1 LHGFTDA
8 LIVAVPAAPPLDL
21 TTSHMPRSIW
31 KGAITFGLVNIPVEV
46 HSAVS
51 SSDRISFRLLHKKD
65 NSTIKYERVCAKE
78 EKAVPWDEIVK
89 GYEYSKGKFVILEE
103 EDFRAAAIESTKTID
118 IQDFVKSD
126 EIDPRYF
133 ESPYY
138 LLPQKGG
145 EKAYALLR
153 EAIRSTGM
161 VGIGNVTMRSNSMH
175 LVGIK
180 VVEDALVMEIMRY
193 ADELV
198 DTSSFTFPT
207 AENVRPAEL
216 QMAEQL
222 VNTLADAFAPEKYAD
237 VYKNNLMAIIN
248 DKMKGKKITVEEPA
262 EPEPTNVIDLMARL
276 QESLAQGK
284 KKKVAAA
291 GERTAKP
298 EKGEKPEKPAA
309 EKPAKEKPKKKRKTA

>member
-1 LHGFTDA
+1 
-8 LIVAVPAAPPLDL
+8 
-21 TTSHMPRSIW
+21 MPRSIW

-46 HSAVS
+46 HSAVAGG
-51 SSDRISFRLLHKKD
+51 SDRVSFRMLHKND
-65 NSTIKYERVCAKE
+65 NSPIKNVRYCAAEDK
-78 EKAVPWDEIVK
+78 PIPYDDIVK
-89 GYEYSKGKFVILEE
+89 GYEYSKGKFVVMEE
-103 EDFRAAAIESTKTID
+103 GDFRAATVESSKTID
-118 IQDFVKSD
+118 IQDFVKTD

-153 EAIRSTGM
+153 EAIRKMGM
-161 VGIGNVTMRSNSMH
+161 VGLGMVTMRSNSQH

-180 VVEDALVMEIMRY
+180 VVEDALVMNIMRY

-198 DTSSFTFPT
+198 DTSAFTFPT

-222 VNTLADAFAPEKYAD
+222 VNTLADEFKPEKYANT
-237 VYKNNLMAIIN
+237 YKNNLMEIIN
-248 DKMKGKKITVEEPA
+248 AKLKGKKIEVEEA
-262 EPEPTNVIDLMARL
+262 VEPEATNVLDLMTRL

-284 KKKVAAA
+284 KKK
-291 GERTAKP
+291 AK
-298 EKGEKPEKPAA
+298 KAPAA
-309 EKPAKEKPKKKRKTA
+309 EEAAEREAEPEAAPAKEKPKKRRKTA

>member
-1 LHGFTDA
+1 
-8 LIVAVPAAPPLDL
+8 
-21 TTSHMPRSIW
+21 MPRSIW

-89 GYEYSKGKFVILEE
+89 GYEYSKGKFVLLED

-175 LVGIK
+175 LVGIE
-180 VVEDALVMEIMRY
+180 VVEEALVMNIMRY
-193 ADELV
+193 PDELV

-222 VNTLADAFAPEKYAD
+222 VNTLADAFAPEKYSD
-237 VYKNNLMAIIN
+237 VYKNNLMRIIN

-262 EPEPTNVIDLMARL
+262 EAEPTNVIDLMARL

-284 KKKVAAA
+284 KKRGAAA
-291 GERTAKP
+291 GEK
-298 EKGEKPEKPAA
+298 KEKPDKAEKAAEKPAA
-309 EKPAKEKPKKKRKTA
+309 EKAAKEKPKKKRKTA

>member
-1 LHGFTDA
+1 MA
-8 LIVAVPAAPPLDL
+8 
-21 TTSHMPRSIW
+21 RSIW
-31 KGAITFGLVNIPVEV
+31 KGALTFGLVNIPVEV

-78 EKAVPWDEIVK
+78 EKAVPYDEIVK
-89 GYEYSKGKFVILEE
+89 GYEYTKGKFVVMEE
-103 EDFRAAAIESTKTID
+103 EDFRAATVESSKTIE
-118 IQDFVKSD
+118 IQDFVKND
-126 EIDPRYF
+126 DVDPRYF

-138 LLPQKGG
+138 LVPQKGG

-153 EAIRSTGM
+153 EAIRKMGM
-161 VGIGNVTMRSNSMH
+161 VGIGMVTMRSNSQH

-198 DTSSFTFPT
+198 DTSSFTFP
-207 AENVRPAEL
+207 AADNVRPAEL

-222 VNTLADAFAPEKYAD
+222 VSTLADEFTPEKYSNT
-237 VYKNNLMAIIN
+237 YKNNLMAIIN
-248 DKMKGKKITVEEPA
+248 AKLKGKKIEVEEPE
-262 EPEPTNVIDLMARL
+262 EPEATNVLDLMTRL

-284 KKKVAAA
+284 KKKGKKAVVSDEEVEA
-291 GERTAKP
+291 
-298 EKGEKPEKPAA
+298 PAA
-309 EKPAKEKPKKKRKTA
+309 KEKEKEKPKKKRKTA

>member
-1 LHGFTDA
+1 
-8 LIVAVPAAPPLDL
+8 
-21 TTSHMPRSIW
+21 MPRSIW

-51 SSDRISFRLLHKKD
+51 SSERISFRLLHKKD

-118 IQDFVKSD
+118 VQDFVKAD

-153 EAIRSTGM
+153 EAIRNTGM

-175 LVGIK
+175 LIGIK
-180 VVEDALVMEIMRY
+180 VVEDALVMNIMRF

-222 VNTLADAFAPEKYAD
+222 VNTLADAFAPEKYSN
-237 VYKNNLMAIIN
+237 VYRDNLMRIIN

-284 KKKVAAA
+284 KRKKGAAA
-291 GERTAKP
+291 AEQAAEP
-298 EKGEKPEKPAA
+298 PAEKPERGEKA
-309 EKPAKEKPKKKRKTA
+309 EKAAKEKPKKKRKTA

>member
-1 LHGFTDA
+1 
-8 LIVAVPAAPPLDL
+8 
-21 TTSHMPRSIW
+21 MPRSIW
-31 KGAITFGLVNIPVEV
+31 KGAISFGLVNIPVEV

-51 SSDRISFRLLHKKD
+51 SSDRLSFRLLHKKD
-65 NSTIKYERVCAKE
+65 NSTIKYDRVCVKE
-78 EKAVPWDEIVK
+78 EKSVPYDEIVK
-89 GYEYSKGKFVILEE
+89 GYEYSKGKFVVMEE
-103 EDFRAAAIESTKTID
+103 EDFRAAAIESSKTIE
-118 IQDFVKSD
+118 IQDFVKSE

-161 VGIGNVTMRSNSMH
+161 VGIGMVTMRSNAQH

-180 VVEDALVMEIMRY
+180 VVEGALVMEIMRY

-198 DTSSFTFPT
+198 DTSSFTFPE
-207 AENVRPAEL
+207 ADNVRPAEL

-222 VNTLADAFAPEKYAD
+222 VNTLADEFKPEKYSD
-237 VYKNNLMAIIN
+237 TYKDNLMKIIN
-248 DKMKGKKITVEEPA
+248 AKMKGKKIEVEEPE
-262 EPEPTNVIDLMARL
+262 EPEATNVLDLMTRL

-284 KKKVAAA
+284 KKK
-291 GERTAKP
+291 
-298 EKGEKPEKPAA
+298 KGKAA
-309 EKPAKEKPKKKRKTA
+309 EPSDEAEAPPPKERPKKRRKTA

>member
-1 LHGFTDA
+1 
-8 LIVAVPAAPPLDL
+8 
-21 TTSHMPRSIW
+21 MPRSIW

-207 AENVRPAEL
+207 ADNVRPAEL

-222 VNTLADAFAPEKYAD
+222 VTTLADAFAPEKYAD

-291 GERTAKP
+291 GEKAEKPDKGGKP
-298 EKGEKPEKPAA
+298 EKSAA

>member
-1 LHGFTDA
+1 
-8 LIVAVPAAPPLDL
+8 
-21 TTSHMPRSIW
+21 MPRSIW
-31 KGAITFGLVNIPVEV
+31 KGAISFGLVNIPVEL

-51 SSDRISFRLLHKKD
+51 SSDRISFRMLHKKD

-89 GYEYSKGKFVILEE
+89 GYEYSKGKYVILEE
-103 EDFRAAAIESTKTID
+103 EDFRAAAIESSKTIE

-153 EAIRSTGM
+153 EAIRNTGM
-161 VGIGNVTMRSNSMH
+161 VGLGNVTMRSNSMH
-175 LVGIK
+175 LVAIK
-180 VVEDALVMEIMRY
+180 VIEDALVMEIMRY

-198 DTSSFTFPT
+198 DTSSFTFP
-207 AENVRPAEL
+207 AADNVRPAEL
-216 QMAEQL
+216 TMAEQL
-222 VNTLADAFAPEKYAD
+222 VTSLADTFSPEKYSD
-237 VYKNNLMAIIN
+237 EYKTNLMRIIN
-248 DKMKGKKITVEEPA
+248 AKMKGKTITVEEPE

-284 KKKVAAA
+284 KKKP
-291 GERTAKP
+291 K
-298 EKGEKPEKPAA
+298 KA
-309 EKPAKEKPKKKRKTA
+309 EKAADDEEAEPPPAKEKPKKRRKTA

>member
-1 LHGFTDA
+1 
-8 LIVAVPAAPPLDL
+8 
-21 TTSHMPRSIW
+21 MPRSIW

-89 GYEYSKGKFVILEE
+89 GYEYSKGKYVILEE

-126 EIDPRYF
+126 AIDPRFF

-153 EAIRSTGM
+153 EAIRKTGM

-175 LVGIK
+175 LVGIE
-180 VVEDALVMEIMRY
+180 VVEDALVMNIMRY
-193 ADELV
+193 PDELV
-198 DTSSFTFPT
+198 DTSSFSFPS

-222 VNTLADAFAPEKYAD
+222 VTTLADEFAPEKYSN
-237 VYKNNLMAIIN
+237 VYKDNLMRIIN

-284 KKKVAAA
+284 KKRGAAA
-291 GERTAKP
+291 SEKTEKP
-298 EKGEKPEKPAA
+298 EKAEKAEKPAA
-309 EKPAKEKPKKKRKTA
+309 EKAEKAKPKKKRKTA

>member
-1 LHGFTDA
+1 
-8 LIVAVPAAPPLDL
+8 
-21 TTSHMPRSIW
+21 MPRSIW
-31 KGAITFGLVNIPVEV
+31 KGAITFGLVNIPVEL

-51 SSDRISFRLLHKKD
+51 SSDRISFRMLHKKD
-65 NSTIKYERVCAKE
+65 NATIKYERVCSKE

-103 EDFRAAAIESTKTID
+103 EDFRAAAIESSKTIE
-118 IQDFVKSD
+118 IQDFVKED
-126 EIDPRYF
+126 EVDPRYF

-153 EAIRSTGM
+153 EAIRKTGM

-198 DTSSFTFPT
+198 DTTSFTFPS

-222 VNTLADAFAPEKYAD
+222 VATLADEFKPEKYSD
-237 VYKNNLMAIIN
+237 EYKENLMKIIN
-248 DKMKGKKITVEEPA
+248 AKMKGKKIEVEEPE
-262 EPEPTNVIDLMARL
+262 EPEPTNVLDLMSRL

-284 KKKVAAA
+284 KKKKGKAAA
-291 GERTAKP
+291 P
-298 EKGEKPEKPAA
+298 DDA
-309 EKPAKEKPKKKRKTA
+309 EAPPAKERPKKRRKTA

>member
-1 LHGFTDA
+1 
-8 LIVAVPAAPPLDL
+8 
-21 TTSHMPRSIW
+21 MPRSIW
-31 KGAITFGLVNIPVEV
+31 KGAISFGLVNIPVEL

-89 GYEYSKGKFVILEE
+89 GYEYSKGKYVILEE
-103 EDFRAAAIESTKTID
+103 EDFRAAAIESSKTID

-126 EIDPRYF
+126 DIDPRYF

-153 EAIRSTGM
+153 EAIRKTGM

-180 VVEDALVMEIMRY
+180 VVEDALVMNIMRF

-222 VNTLADAFAPEKYAD
+222 VNTLADEFAPEKYSNA
-237 VYKNNLMAIIN
+237 YKDNLMRIIN
-248 DKMKGKKITVEEPA
+248 DKMKGKQITVEEPA

-284 KKKVAAA
+284 KKK
-291 GERTAKP
+291 GK
-298 EKGEKPEKPAA
+298 KSDKA
-309 EKPAKEKPKKKRKTA
+309 EKAEAEAEAETPAPPAKEKPKKRRKTA

>member
-1 LHGFTDA
+1 
-8 LIVAVPAAPPLDL
+8 
-21 TTSHMPRSIW
+21 MPRSIW
-31 KGAITFGLVNIPVEV
+31 KGAITFGLVNIPVEL

-51 SSDRISFRLLHKKD
+51 SSEGRVSFKLLHKKD

-89 GYEYSKGKFVILEE
+89 GYEYTKGKFVIMEE
-103 EDFRAAAIESTKTID
+103 EDFRAAAVESSKTIE

-126 EIDPRYF
+126 DIDPRYF

-153 EAIRSTGM
+153 EAIRKTGM

-175 LVGIK
+175 LVGIR

-198 DTSSFTFPT
+198 DTSSFNFPT
-207 AENVRPAEL
+207 ADNVRPAEL

-222 VNTLADAFAPEKYAD
+222 VATLADAFQPEKYTD
-237 VYKNNLMAIIN
+237 VYKDNLMKIIN
-248 DKMKGKKITVEEPA
+248 AKMKGKKIEVEEPE
-262 EPEPTNVIDLMARL
+262 EPEPTNVLDLMTRL

-284 KKKVAAA
+284 KKKKPKAAA
-291 GERTAKP
+291 DEAEAP
-298 EKGEKPEKPAA
+298 PA
-309 EKPAKEKPKKKRKTA
+309 PAKEKSKKRRKTA

>member
-1 LHGFTDA
+1 
-8 LIVAVPAAPPLDL
+8 
-21 TTSHMPRSIW
+21 MPRSIW
-31 KGAITFGLVNIPVEV
+31 KGAITFGLVNIPVEL
-46 HSAVS
+46 HTAVRS
-51 SSDRISFRLLHKKD
+51 EARISFRQLHKKD
-65 NSTIKYERVCAKE
+65 LSTIKYERVCAKE

-89 GYEYSKGKFVILEE
+89 GYEYSKGKFVVLDD
-103 EDFRAAAIESTKTID
+103 EDFKAAAVESSKMIE

-153 EAIRSTGM
+153 EAIRKTGM
-161 VGIGNVTMRSNSMH
+161 VGIGMVTMRTNSQH

-198 DTSSFTFPT
+198 DTSSFSFPE
-207 AENVRPAEL
+207 ADNVRPAEL

-222 VNTLADAFAPEKYAD
+222 VATLADTFQPEKFSDTYRD
-237 VYKNNLMAIIN
+237 NLMRIIEA
-248 DKMKGKKITVEEPA
+248 KKKGKKIEVEEPE
-262 EPEPTNVIDLMARL
+262 EPEPTNVLDLMTRL

-284 KKKVAAA
+284 KKKK
-291 GERTAKP
+291 AKA
-298 EKGEKPEKPAA
+298 PAA
-309 EKPAKEKPKKKRKTA
+309 SAPSEDEDEAPPPAKEKPKKRRKSA

>member
-1 LHGFTDA
+1 
-8 LIVAVPAAPPLDL
+8 
-21 TTSHMPRSIW
+21 MPRSIW

-89 GYEYSKGKFVILEE
+89 GYEYSKGKYVILEE

-153 EAIRSTGM
+153 EAIRNTGM

-175 LVGIK
+175 LIGIK
-180 VVEDALVMEIMRY
+180 VVEEALVMNIMRF

-222 VNTLADAFAPEKYAD
+222 VNTLADEFAPEKYSN
-237 VYKNNLMAIIN
+237 VYRDNLMRIIN

-284 KKKVAAA
+284 KKKVAAS
-291 GERTAKP
+291 
-298 EKGEKPEKPAA
+298 GEKPQKAEKPDKAEKPAG
-309 EKPAKEKPKKKRKTA
+309 EKAAKEKPKKKRKTA